1 MRARPIAGDVHAQK
15 LDLQVGL
22 RYRREMSAGGPI
34 VGLTGGIGSGKS
46 TVAAI
51 LTELGARVIDA
62 DRIGHDVYRPGA
74 PGFDRVVEAFG
85 RGVVATD
92 GTIDRRA
99 LGAIVFADPAALA
112 RLNAIVHP
120 LIAAELAGKIAR
132 ARADGFAGPIVIE
145 AAILLEAGWRALV
158 ERLWVVSTRR
168 EHAVARVVA
177 ARGLAPAEVEKRIA
191 AQMDDAQRRRQ
202 ADLVIENDGSPEAL
216 RAEVKRAWRT
226 LVG

>member
-1 MRARPIAGDVHAQK
+1 V
-15 LDLQVGL
+15 
-22 RYRREMSAGGPI
+22 
-34 VGLTGGIGSGKS
+34 
-46 TVAAI
+46 VAA
-51 LTELGARVIDA
+51 
-62 DRIGHDVYRPGA
+62 
-74 PGFDRVVEAFG
+74 
-85 RGVVATD
+85 D

-99 LGAIVFADPAALA
+99 LGAIVFADPAARA
-112 RLNAIVHP
+112 KLNAIVHP
-120 LIAAELAGKIAR
+120 LIAAELAGTIAC

-177 ARGLAPAEVEKRIA
+177 TRGLGAAEVEKRIA
-191 AQMDDAQRRRQ
+191 AQMDDAERRRQ